1 MFGCDGTCIMLIRAP
16 AIFDVSIIFR
26 RSHAQFCLFCLQIIG
41 YMHSFGT
48 FMQPTYAVNV
58 YSTLDVMIPTIW
70 RSRRSTSSPQIGISP
85 CKCMPC
91 ASCASLERS
100 SAVLTELIHW
110 GSRHDSS

>member
-1 MFGCDGTCIMLIRAP
+1 MHNAHSGACNFRCKP
-16 AIFDVSIIFR
+16 HFR

-58 YSTLDVMIPTIW
+58 YSTLDVMIPTVW
-70 RSRRSTSSPQIGISP
+70 RSRRSTSKSTNRDFTLQMHALRIVRVP
-85 CKCMPC
+85 
-91 ASCASLERS
+91 ERS

-110 GSRHDSS
+110 GSRHDSSPVRNRS